1 MKIQYGTSLVYPIS
15 SIGAHVFAVPNHQT
29 GRVTPLETRA
39 HVAMF
44 GAFGYELDATAL
56 TAQEKQQVKEQ
67 ILFFKQHRKLWQYG
81 TFYRLL
87 SPFEGT
93 DAAWMVVSDDK
104 KEAIVVFY
112 RLLAKPS
119 PPFVRL
125 HLKGLDVSFKYE
137 VKMEKQTQVLYG
149 DELMHIGLF
158 IPPFYMGTV
167 KTEETVMIGDY
178 VSCLAVLK
186 AVD

>member
-1 MKIQYGTSLVYPIS
+1 
-15 SIGAHVFAVPNHQT
+15 
-29 GRVTPLETRA
+29 
-39 HVAMF
+39 MF

-56 TAQEKQQVKEQ
+56 TGQEKQQVKEQ
-67 ILFFKQHRKLWQYG
+67 ILFFKQHRKLLQYG

-112 RLLAKPS
+112 RLLAKPN